1 MVRASPVDLLIVDDS
16 AAFRAQARSMLEE
29 EGFTVVAEAAG
40 AAEAIAALRATRA
53 RVVLVDVN
61 LPDGDGFALVDDL
74 EVDGVRPRIVL
85 TSSRE
90 AATFRRR
97 LERTRAA
104 GFIPKDELT
113 GGAIR
118 ALLADVD

>member
-1 MVRASPVDLLIVDDS
+1 MDLLIVDDS
-16 AAFRAQARSMLEE
+16 AAFRTQARSMLEG
-29 EGFTVVAEAAG
+29 EGFTVVGEAADAAG
-40 AAEAIAALRATRA
+40 AIEAVRSTRPDL
-53 RVVLVDVN
+53 VLLDVN
-61 LPDGDGFALVDDL
+61 LPDGDGFALVDAL
-74 EVDGVRPRIVL
+74 ELDGIRPSIVL

-97 LERTRAA
+97 IERSRAA

-118 ALLADVD
+118 ALLGEAG